1 MTAGAQRATLVPD
14 LDSQRV
20 AIPILAAWAGSE
32 IYGFPLSAIREILIP
47 PPLTAVPRA
56 AEHFL
61 GVISVRGQVITLV
74 DLPRLLRLE
83 ERERQAV
90 GRVLLVENG
99 EELVGL
105 AVDQVVKVYPLQP
118 DQIEYAS
125 AMSAELSEYVTGV
138 ARVPSESSPNAEEMV
153 ILLDPEALLGGLG

>member
-14 LDSQRV
+14 PDSQGG
-20 AIPILAAWAGSE
+20 AIPILAVSAGSE
-32 IYGFPLSAIREILIP
+32 IYGFPLSAIREILTP
-47 PPLTAVPRA
+47 PPLTAIPRA

-61 GVISVRGQVITLV
+61 GVISVRGRVITLV

-83 ERERQAV
+83 VRERQAV

-125 AMSAELSEYVTGV
+125 AMSSELSEYVTGV
-138 ARVPSESSPNAEEMV
+138 ARVPSESSTNAEEMV
-153 ILLDPEALLGGLG
+153 ILLDPEGLLGGLG